1 MRDTEIGVSAENNL
15 LEVGRMSRIVEV
27 TDQSF
32 EGEVLNSD
40 LPTEVDFWAPWCG
53 PCRMVIPIYEKLAEE
68 YAGRFKFCMINVDE
82 NKETAIKYQIMSI
95 PMQKFFYNGEAVDE
109 ILGAV
114 PEQIIRAKVED
125 VLKRF
130 PTDETGRLRV
140 LLESWVEDNKKHD
153 EKVSKWTNKVD
164 NLDSKPIYQ
173 NVVAAIDQIR
183 KANELLSRTLRALQ
197 REE

>member
-1 MRDTEIGVSAENNL
+1 VSAENNL
-15 LEVGRMSRIVEV
+15 LEVGRMSRIVEI

-32 EGEVLNSD
+32 EEEVLNSD

-53 PCRMVIPIYEKLAEE
+53 PCRMVIPIYEKLSEE

-95 PMQKFFYNGEAVDE
+95 PMQKFFYNGEAVDD

-125 VLKRF
+125 FLKRF

-153 EKVSKWTNKVD
+153 EKFSKWTNKVD
-164 NLDSKPIYQ
+164 NLDSKPMYK
-173 NVVAAIDQIR
+173 NVLTATEKI
-183 KANELLSRTLRALQ
+183 KEANELLSRTLIELQ
-197 REE
+197 RGK

>member
-1 MRDTEIGVSAENNL
+1 
-15 LEVGRMSRIVEV
+15 MSKIVEI

-32 EGEVLNSD
+32 EEEVLNSD

-68 YAGRFKFCMINVDE
+68 YAGRFKFCMINVDK
-82 NKETAIKYQIMSI
+82 NKETAIQYQIMSI
-95 PMQKFFYNGEAVDE
+95 PMQKFFSNGEAVDE

-130 PTDETGRLRV
+130 PSDETGRLRV
-140 LLESWVEDNKKHD
+140 LLESWVEDNNKHD
-153 EKVSKWTNKVD
+153 EKFSKWTKTVD
-164 NLDSKPIYQ
+164 NLDRKPLYK
-173 NVVAAIDQIR
+173 NVLTATEKIR
-183 KANELLSRTLRALQ
+183 KATEGLSQTLRALQ
-197 REE
+197 KAS